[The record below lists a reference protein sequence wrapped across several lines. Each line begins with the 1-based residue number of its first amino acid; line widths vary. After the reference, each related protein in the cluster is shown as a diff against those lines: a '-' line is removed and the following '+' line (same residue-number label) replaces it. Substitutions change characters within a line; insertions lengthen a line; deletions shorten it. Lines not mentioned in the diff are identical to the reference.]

1 MKEKILLEEFK
12 ENPRITNENKYHVKK
27 LNVNEDNSFE
37 VTNELINELN
47 IPKQNQNTMK
57 FIFYELTGN
66 IYDHSKFS
74 EGCISGRL
82 MNAQYDFRV
91 ADNGISIKNSFK
103 NAGYEIENDS
113 DALIKAVNGLSTK
126 NDLGYIERGTGLNNT
141 VNIVVNG
148 FDGEF
153 LLISGDV
160 ILYINSEKVIS
171 QKNPK
176 KLSTG
181 TIVNLRLDLT
191 TKIDMYNYLNQIEYR
206 L

>member
-1 MKEKILLEEFK
+1 
-12 ENPRITNENKYHVKK
+12 
-27 LNVNEDNSFE
+27 
-37 VTNELINELN
+37 
-47 IPKQNQNTMK
+47 MK

-74 EGCISGRL
+74 EGCIFGRL

-91 ADNGISIKNSFK
+91 SDNGISIKNSFK

-113 DALIKAVNGLSTK
+113 EALIKAVNGLSTK

-141 VNIVVNG
+141 ANIVVNG

-153 LLISGDV
+153 LLISGDA

-181 TIVNLRLDLT
+181 TIVHLRVDLT

>member
-12 ENPRITNENKYHVKK
+12 ENPRITNENNYHMKK

-74 EGCISGRL
+74 EGCIFGRL

-91 ADNGISIKNSFK
+91 SDNGISIKNSFK

-113 DALIKAVNGLSTK
+113 EALIKAVNGLSTK

-141 VNIVVNG
+141 ANIVVNG

-153 LLISGDV
+153 LLISGDA

-181 TIVNLRLDLT
+181 TIVHLRVDLT

>member
-74 EGCISGRL
+74 EGCIFGRL

-91 ADNGISIKNSFK
+91 SDNGISIKNSFK

-113 DALIKAVNGLSTK
+113 EALIKAVNGLSTK

-141 VNIVVNG
+141 ANIVVNG

-153 LLISGDV
+153 LLISGDA

-181 TIVNLRLDLT
+181 TIVHLRVDLT

>member
-1 MKEKILLEEFK
+1 MI
-12 ENPRITNENKYHVKK
+12 
-27 LNVNEDNSFE
+27 
-37 VTNELINELN
+37 
-47 IPKQNQNTMK
+47 
-57 FIFYELTGN
+57 
-66 IYDHSKFS
+66 S
-74 EGCISGRL
+74 EQQI
-82 MNAQYDFRV
+82 
-91 ADNGISIKNSFK
+91 GISIKNSFK

-153 LLISGDV
+153 LLISGDA

>member
-74 EGCISGRL
+74 EGCISWRL
-82 MNAQYDFRV
+82 INAQYDFRV

-153 LLISGDV
+153 LLISGDA

>member
-12 ENPRITNENKYHVKK
+12 ENPRITNENNYHMKK

-74 EGCISGRL
+74 EGCIFGRL

-91 ADNGISIKNSFK
+91 SDNGISIKNSFK

-141 VNIVVNG
+141 ANIVVNG

-153 LLISGDV
+153 LLISGDA

-181 TIVNLRLDLT
+181 TIVHLRVDLT